1 MSGGL
6 NQVLDQLREGGR
18 FVSTGRF
25 TISAQSAREK
35 LARHL
40 EGDRHA
46 FLLKFVQFCYGLE
59 IEEIR
64 VQTSSQGLALWLN
77 PPRRQLDQALLQ
89 QALANPF
96 ASHDQ
101 LYQDLSLCLNG
112 ALFADGVRPVLVDF
126 TGGYSLFVED
136 DAWCLGECPTM
147 DGEAYAQGLILSGT
161 EKSDWKTFARELRAT
176 FEEKCRFAPVRCF
189 WDGQEILAWPAAG
202 RRLLSLEL
210 ITAADHPPFKMRVPA
225 NEQNLLL
232 VRPPGSS
239 GDCGASRAF
248 LLPLDLNGPNQMQ
261 VVVRGVVRAS
271 LDLPGPQVGAQALVA
286 GQNLTHHLNEGT
298 LLDNHDVAQLRKACD
313 LTWQQQLEALAPR
326 IEALRARGIAA
337 SLIHPDFNLEQA
349 VYALLMSTILGSF
362 VAQFLTGPNGPLFSI
377 GFGPVVGMLVPSLG
391 ITGFLAS
398 TLNPHR
404 RLRARTEEWVNKARA
419 KWLKQ
424 E

>member
-6 NQVLDQLREGGR
+6 NHVLDQLRESGR

-59 IEEIR
+59 IEEVR
-64 VQTSSQGLALWLN
+64 VQTSSQGLAFWLD
-77 PPRRQLDQALLQ
+77 PPRRQLDLARLQ

-96 ASHDQ
+96 ATDSD

-112 ALFADGVRPVLVDF
+112 ALFAEDIRPVFVDF

-136 DAWCLGECPTM
+136 DAWCPGECPAL
-147 DGEAYAQGLILSGT
+147 DGESHAQGLILSGP
-161 EKSDWKTFARELRAT
+161 EKSDWAGFARDLRAT
-176 FEEKCRFAPVRCF
+176 FEAKCRFAPLRCF
-189 WDGQEILAWPAAG
+189 WDGQEAMAWPAPN
-202 RRLLSLEL
+202 RRLLSLDL
-210 ITAADHPPFKMRVPA
+210 VTAASNPPFKIRVPE
-225 NEQNLLL
+225 NEQELLL
-232 VRPPGSS
+232 VRPTGSS

-248 LLPLDLNGPNQMQ
+248 LLPLDLTGPNQMQ

-271 LDLPGPQVGAQALVA
+271 LDLPGPQVGARALVA

-298 LLDNHDVAQLRKACD
+298 VLDNPEVAQLRKTCD

-326 IEALRARGIAA
+326 IETLRARGIMA

-349 VYALLMSTILGSF
+349 VYALLASGILASF
-362 VAQFLTGPNGPLFSI
+362 GVQFFTGPQGPLAGI
-377 GFGPVVGMLVPSLG
+377 GFGPVMGIVVPSLG

-398 TLNPHR
+398 SLNPHR
-404 RLRARTEEWVNKARA
+404 HLRKRTDDVVHTARA
-419 KWLKQ
+419 NWLKL